1 MNVRLSGLKRRAF
14 SVAIALLM
22 LFNVSVGALPT
33 NAFASNTV
41 LVGEDWKPGDLP
53 ANMLESVSIETS
65 NQNYV
70 TVTKKDGELTL
81 EKVGD
86 GSDANWSVL
95 GARIASN
102 PAYTEKKKYAVSL
115 QVKNGAQ
122 NVASSVDFAA
132 GIGAFKETE
141 AVTQAVSLA
150 DWSDYKHVITAK
162 EPPAGWGIDKPQ
174 LLLGFSDAASVPT
187 GAKAVV
193 NWETAYVAEEELYDI
208 TNTVTSGS
216 QKIPSGIGGTLT
228 LEAALVNQIGTRGTL
243 EQGTFT
249 WFALNETRDTIA
261 DGIRVTPSADTKT
274 ATVTVAASVP
284 TGTYRLAVKSDLH
297 EEYIKT
303 VRIEVFVPTDYVPK
317 PNEIPSNMVND
328 YEYTGGGITTKSN
341 VGDCLGIV
349 RKTSGDVGSSGAAN
363 SWNPIGY
370 KVGKG
375 AFEAGSDYVVSLQV
389 KNGDTSASESV
400 LFAAGITEWG
410 FGENYDNQSYKEKTL
425 NGSDWISFQEVLP
438 CAKQGENIGLVFG
451 FSRREKTDG
460 ATILINKA
468 GSAAPYV
475 AKEIPYDVKNTLIS
489 GKESAHP
496 GDVLKF
502 QADVVNQ
509 IDINGTLDQSFRW
522 YVLSENKTAIAEA
535 ISLEVGTDTKTATVT
550 VGDSAATGTYHV
562 VAVSNEYEGFVKTKS
577 FSVAP
582 QEDYIPTEKPA
593 NMIRYPT
600 DANKYTYTGGR
611 VTIQRNTYT
620 EVERDTIDFSFNDTT
635 EETWNPGGISLNSE
649 GLTEGFKKNTR
660 YVVSARVKNLAPNV
674 AQTVKFAAG
683 IGLYG
688 ATCQEQSISGGEWTD
703 FKQVIALGESA
714 DTTQLQLGF
723 PRSETNTNAQI
734 ALDLDEG
741 CEPYVAEEVL
751 YDITNTVSNGAP
763 VLKAGVDGGLT
774 ACATVVNQIGLP
786 GEFRQEFSWKVCS
799 AENAQAVPGIT
810 VVPNLNT
817 DTATVRVASTVEAG
831 VYRIIAKSSVYDDM
845 SKTLWIYVTDNAE
858 ELNIYVSP
866 NGNDGNPGTLS
877 LPLKTLAAAQKAVRR
892 LSASGVSCTVI
903 LRGGNYRISE
913 PLLFSTEDSG
923 EENASVVWKGY
934 ENETPVI
941 KGSAV
946 LNIEDARPVT
956 DTEILERIHPNAKG
970 RILEIDLAASGI
982 AKEDIFDPA
991 VNTFNN
997 QDMLSCGEYNSLYID
1012 GVEQELA
1019 HWPNGNRYADFTE
1032 WVDADLKRWPES
1044 WEEETNSPNPE
1055 SGGTTPKTFRYKE
1068 SDTDPSRWTEVENW
1082 WVTAYA
1088 GADFSRL
1095 RMSAAS
1101 VNPENNTVT
1110 LKNNVLKQEA
1120 WGYFFSK
1127 RWQAWNLLEEIDIP
1141 GEFYIDRENMRLYF
1155 YPPEDAEDGKFELSL
1170 LGKPLVKLRD
1180 VRNISF
1186 QNMEFTQTRH
1196 HAVEMIDVKNID
1208 FDGCRFRYVSGD
1220 GIFATGSK
1228 WAVTQSDW
1236 DGTKTG
1242 HWQQSMLDGSY
1253 HVDIKDSEFYMIG
1266 GAAVDISGGNVDTL
1280 TPSGNV
1286 IENNV
1291 FYKASQRRSWLA
1303 DTVTLRGVGTTVK
1316 NNEFGATPGQVMR
1329 LWGNDH
1335 LIEYNEI
1342 YDVMQEVTDA
1352 GAIYRGGN
1360 EIGRGDLIQY
1370 NYFHD
1375 FDITDT
1381 FHETA
1386 GGTVNKVWR
1395 TAIYWDGHQHGG
1407 TAEHNIFYRIPQDLM
1422 CNAASAIEHS
1432 YNTSVDITRP
1442 IRYTKGGGTQTS
1454 FVQGTAEQA
1463 VDTILN
1469 KELYFEHYPALQAW
1483 AEGANTLTF
1492 TKLEEN
1498 LLVGYENDVDI
1509 SEDTREKA
1517 TIEKLETVKSCE
1529 DFDDFA
1535 DAANQDF
1542 RIKTDS
1548 TTAQTMPNLLNET
1561 FEMSN
1566 IGLQRSLS
1574 LGRESSPFRLLYPQN
1589 GQGIDPGA
1597 DIEFVWEQSFGA
1609 SKYRLIIADNP
1620 KLENPVVDISSEFY
1634 TKTVAADTFAP
1645 NQEYYWQV
1653 FASNPSFKNG
1663 NEWTSLDGVHTF
1675 TTGITVRDFAV
1686 TAADGGYHVTA
1697 QIKNVSAACESDCN
1711 VYLAFYNS
1719 EHELSKL
1726 VSFSKPKEENLTI
1739 DTTVSLSGDAVQFV
1753 CLFVWDGELKPK
1765 ISKSKYTLSFQS

>member
-1 MNVRLSGLKRRAF
+1 MKRRAF
-14 SVAIALLM
+14 SVAIALL
-22 LFNVSVGALPT
+22 LLLNVSAGALPT
-33 NAFASNTV
+33 NAFASATV
-41 LVGEDWKPGDLP
+41 LVGEDWKPGDFP
-53 ANMLESVSIETS
+53 DNMLENATIGTA
-65 NQNYV
+65 NQNLV

-81 EKVGD
+81 EKVGEE
-86 GSDANWSVL
+86 SDSNWSVL
-95 GARIASN
+95 GAHIAST
-102 PAYTEKKKYAVSL
+102 ATTYTVEKKYAVSL
-115 QVKNGAQ
+115 QVKNGATA
-122 NVASSVDFAA
+122 VASSVSFAA
-132 GIGAFKETE
+132 GIGAYKETE
-141 AVTQAVSLA
+141 VVTQTVSLA

-162 EPPAGWGIDKPQ
+162 EPPVGWGMDEPR
-174 LLLGFSDAASVPT
+174 LLLGFSEAASVPT

-216 QKIPSGIGGTLT
+216 QKIPSGIGGTLA

-249 WFALNETRDTIA
+249 WLALNETRDTIVS
-261 DGIRVTPSADTKT
+261 GITVTPSADTKT

-284 TGTYRLAVKSDLH
+284 MGTYRLAVKSDLH

-303 VRIEVFVPTDYVPK
+303 VRIEVFAPTDHVPK
-317 PNEIPSNMVND
+317 PNEIPSNMVTG
-328 YEYTGGGITTKSN
+328 YEYTGGGVTTKSN
-341 VGDCLGIV
+341 VGNCLGLV
-349 RKTSGDVGSSGAAN
+349 RDTGGDVGSNGVAN

-389 KNGDTSASESV
+389 KNGDLSASESV
-400 LFAAGITEWG
+400 LFAAGITDWG
-410 FGENYDNQSYKEKTL
+410 FGTNYSNQSFKEQAV
-425 NGSDWISFQEVLP
+425 NGSEWISFKEVIP
-438 CAKQGENIGLVFG
+438 CIKQGTDIGLVFG
-451 FSRREKTDG
+451 FSRRERANG

-468 GSAAPYV
+468 GNAAPYV
-475 AKEIPYDVKNTLIS
+475 AKEIPYDVKNILIS
-489 GKESAHP
+489 GKENAHP

-502 QADVVNQ
+502 RAEVVNQ
-509 IDINGTLDQSFRW
+509 IDVKGTLDQSFRW
-522 YVLSENKTAIAEA
+522 YVFNENKTAIAEA

-550 VGDSAATGTYHV
+550 VGDSAAAGTYHV
-562 VAVSNEYEGFVKTKS
+562 VAVSNEYENFVKTKS

-582 QEDYIPTEKPA
+582 QEDYIPAEKPA

-600 DANKYTYTGGR
+600 DANKYIYTGGR
-611 VTIQRNTYT
+611 VDIKRNTYT
-620 EVERDTIDFSFNDTT
+620 EVERDTIDFSFNSTT
-635 EETWNPGGISLNSE
+635 ETAWNPGGLSLNSE

-660 YVVSARVKNLAPNV
+660 YVVSARVKNLAPDTV
-674 AQTVKFAAG
+674 QTVTFAAG
-683 IGLYG
+683 IGLYTT
-688 ATCQEQSISGGEWTD
+688 TCAEQSISGNEWSD
-703 FKQVIALGESA
+703 FKQVIALGENA

-723 PRSETNTNAQI
+723 PRSETNQAAQI

-751 YDITNTVSNGAP
+751 YDITNTVNSGSP
-763 VLKAGVDGGLT
+763 VLKQGVGGEII
-774 ACATVVNQIGLP
+774 ARAAIVNQIGLP
-786 GEFRQEFSWKVCS
+786 GEFRQEFSWKACS
-799 AENAQAVPGIT
+799 AEKTQAVQGIT

-817 DTATVRVASTVEAG
+817 DTATVRVDSTVEAG
-831 VYRIIAKSSVYDDM
+831 AYRIVAKSSVYDDM

-858 ELNIYVSP
+858 EMNIYVSP
-866 NGNDGNPGTLS
+866 NGNDGNPGMLS
-877 LPLKTLAAAQKAVRR
+877 SPLKTLEAAQKAVRCFA
-892 LSASGVSCTVI
+892 ASGVSCTVI
-903 LRGGNYRISE
+903 LRGGDYRVSK
-913 PLLFSTEDSG
+913 PLLFSAEDSG

-934 ENETPVI
+934 GKETPVI
-941 KGSAV
+941 KGSVV
-946 LNIEDARPVT
+946 LNIDDARPVT

-982 AKEDIFDPA
+982 AQEDIFDPA

-997 QDMLSCGEYNSLYID
+997 QDMLSCGEYNSLYIN
-1012 GVEQELA
+1012 GTEQELA
-1019 HWPNGNRYADFTE
+1019 HWPNGNRYANFAE
-1032 WVDADLKRWPES
+1032 WVDADLERWPES
-1044 WEEETNSPNPE
+1044 WEEETNPPNPE
-1055 SGGTTPKTFRYKE
+1055 SGGSTPKTFRYQE
-1068 SDTDPSRWTEVENW
+1068 TDTAPSRWTQAENW

-1120 WGYFFSK
+1120 WGFFFSK
-1127 RWQAWNLLEEIDIP
+1127 RWQAWNLLEEIDVP
-1141 GEFYIDRENMRLYF
+1141 GEFYIDRENMKLYF
-1155 YPPEDAEDGKFELSL
+1155 YPPEDVEDGKLELSL

-1180 VRNISF
+1180 ASDITF

-1208 FDGCRFRYVSGD
+1208 FEACRFRYVSGD

-1236 DGTKTG
+1236 GGTKTG
-1242 HWQQSMLDGSY
+1242 HWQQGMLDGSY
-1253 HVDIKDSEFYMIG
+1253 NVDIKNSEFYMIG

-1303 DTVTLRGVGTTVK
+1303 DTVTLRGVGTKVK

-1335 LIEYNEI
+1335 LIEYNEV

-1360 EIGRGDLIQY
+1360 EIGRGDVVQY

-1375 FDITDT
+1375 FEITDT

-1386 GGTVNKVWR
+1386 GGSTNKVWR
-1395 TAIYWDGHQHGG
+1395 TAIYWDGSQQGG
-1407 TAEHNIFYRIPQDLM
+1407 TAKHNIFYHIPQDLM

-1442 IRYTKGGGTQTS
+1442 IRYTKGGGTQKS
-1454 FVQGTAEQA
+1454 FAQGTAEQA

-1469 KELYFEHYPALQAW
+1469 KELYFEHYPALKAW
-1483 AEGANTLTF
+1483 AEGTNALTYTTL
-1492 TKLEEN
+1492 KEN
-1498 LLVGYENDVDI
+1498 LLVGCAQETDI
-1509 SEDTREKA
+1509 SEDTKENA
-1517 TIEKLETVKSCE
+1517 TIEKLVEVESC
-1529 DFDDFA
+1529 DDFV
-1535 DAANQDF
+1535 DNF
-1542 RIKTDS
+1542 RIKS
-1548 TTAQTMPNLLNET
+1548 GSATAQNMPNLLNDA
-1561 FEMSN
+1561 FEMSS
-1566 IGLQRSLS
+1566 IGLQRKLN
-1574 LGRESSPFRLLYPQN
+1574 LGQESSPFRLLYPQS
-1589 GQGIDPGA
+1589 GQGIEPAA
-1597 DIEFVWEQSFGA
+1597 DVEFVWEQAFGA
-1609 SKYRLIIADNP
+1609 SKYRLVIADNP
-1620 KLENPVVDISSEFY
+1620 ELDNPVVDVTSEFY
-1634 TKTVAADTFAP
+1634 TQTVAADKFAP

-1653 FASNPSFKNG
+1653 FASNPSFQNG
-1663 NEWTSLDGVHTF
+1663 NEWINIGGLSTF

-1686 TAADGGYHVTA
+1686 TAVDGGYHVTA
-1697 QIKNVSAACESDCN
+1697 QIRNAGASCESDCD

-1719 EHELSKL
+1719 ETELSKL

-1739 DTTVSLSGDAVQFV
+1739 DETVSLSGEKIQFV

-1765 ISKSKYTLSFQS
+1765 LSKSKYTISFQS